1 MQAKSILK
9 HLIEGKTVT
18 YTIRRLRG
26 YLHGD
31 ASLVFRPEDAKIG
44 EINIAHK
51 LKCFRFDEKPY
62 DQPRWNTSVVQKEA
76 V

>member
-1 MQAKSILK
+1 MKPKQIMKALQS
-9 HLIEGKTVT
+9 GKTVT

-26 YLHGD
+26 YTTGD
-31 ASLVFRPEDAKIG
+31 ASFVMKPEDAIIG

-62 DQPRWNTSVVQKEA
+62 DKPRWSVV
-76 V
+76 

>member
-1 MQAKSILK
+1 MKPKTILR
-9 HLIEGKTVT
+9 HLQKGERVR

-31 ASLVFRPEDAKIG
+31 ISLEFRPADAVIG
-44 EINIAHK
+44 ENNIAHK

-62 DQPRWNTSVVQKEA
+62 DTPRWEVLP
-76 V
+76 

>member
-1 MQAKSILK
+1 MRPATILK
-9 HLIEGKTVT
+9 HLLDGKTVT

-31 ASLVFRPEDAKIG
+31 ASFVFKPADAKIG
-44 EINIAHK
+44 VNNIEHK

-62 DQPRWNTSVVQKEA
+62 DKPRWSVE
-76 V
+76 

>member
-1 MQAKSILK
+1 M
-9 HLIEGKTVT
+9 
-18 YTIRRLRG
+18 LRG

-31 ASLVFRPEDAKIG
+31 ASLVFTPHDVKIG

-62 DQPRWNTSVVQKEA
+62 DNARWTVSK
-76 V
+76 

>member
-1 MQAKSILK
+1 MQPKTIMKRLA
-9 HLIEGKTVT
+9 EGKTVT

-31 ASLVFRPEDAKIG
+31 ASLVFMPRDMVIG
-44 EINIAHK
+44 ESNIAHR

-62 DQPRWNTSVVQKEA
+62 DLARWSIQTSNTSE
-76 V
+76 